1 MVFVPKWTNRYA
13 VVSTKLAPNSHVS
26 IKLWYGIRP
35 QMINR
40 YAVDNAIKAINSHV

>member
-1 MVFVPKWTNRYA
+1 MTNRYA
-13 VVSTKLAPNSHVS
+13 VVSTKLAVNSHVS

-40 YAVDNAIKAINSHV
+40 YVVDNAIKAINSHV